1 MVDKPSTDFGWEKPW
16 NPLAGWPGR
25 TTGLSPTHT
34 PIFQCHDQAFTRK
47 ITFVGGLTWSCNCR
61 REREHVT
68 HSCPAAEDLELSR
81 RNLILEGDFRALQ
94 AILLGFSALVAGLT
108 GEMASLVDFGQ
119 SALNREGA

>member
-1 MVDKPSTDFGWEKPW
+1 MGVQGCSGITPRQLDLEG
-16 NPLAGWPGR
+16 AR
-25 TTGLSPTHT
+25 GLGVSD
-34 PIFQCHDQAFTRK
+34 I
-47 ITFVGGLTWSCNCR
+47 FVGGLTWSCNCR